1 MHLQSTPFGRSSSR
15 VLLLAAVVLA
25 LCSVG
30 AAPARAQSSAESFF
44 KELEGL
50 SAADREKTL
59 IEGAKKEGSVVWYT
73 TDGPT
78 PTQMVLKAFS
88 QKYPFVKPGFIRGKS
103 QDILDR
109 ITTEARAGRNL
120 FDIAKTSI
128 ETFDMYPVT
137 EVFAAYV
144 SPAKTAIPESMRA
157 ERWSSVFTFIRSMG
171 YNSRLVKEADLP
183 RTWEDLLDPRWKNKI
198 LFDPSSLSEVM
209 TLYTRWGRERA
220 IDYLDRLGAS
230 GNLQIRNGRT
240 TIAQMLA
247 AGEAPIGMTVYPYD
261 VEALKAKGA
270 PIDWALIDPSPG
282 MLQPLSI
289 ARNAPHPHAAAL
301 LYDYL
306 LSTDGQK
313 VYAQMNR
320 TPANP
325 TVETSNPRERAAA
338 QDPRIVFDTSAGRGA
353 GTEEMLKVL
362 DEKILKKKT
371 KG

>member
-1 MHLQSTPFGRSSSR
+1 M
-15 VLLLAAVVLA
+15 A
-25 LCSVG
+25 LSSVG
-30 AAPARAQSSAESFF
+30 AAPARALSDTEAFY
-44 KELEGL
+44 KGLEGL

-59 IEGAKKEGSVVWYT
+59 VEGAKKEGTVVWYT

-78 PTQMVLKAFS
+78 PTQVVIKAFS
-88 QKYPFVKPGFIRGKS
+88 QKYPFVKAGFIRGKS

-120 FDIAKTSI
+120 FDVAKTST
-128 ETFDMYPVT
+128 ETFDMYPVAD
-137 EVFAAYV
+137 VFAAYV
-144 SPAKTAIPESMRA
+144 SPAKTAIPENMRA
-157 ERWSSVFTFIRSMG
+157 ERWSSVFTFVRAMG
-171 YNSRLVKEADLP
+171 YNSRLLKESDLP
-183 RTWEDLLDPRWKNKI
+183 KTWEDLLDPRWKNKI
-198 LFDPSSLSEVM
+198 LFDPSSLPEMM

-220 IDYLDRLGAS
+220 IDFVGKLGAS

-240 TIAQMLA
+240 TITQMLA

-261 VEALKAKGA
+261 VEALKSKGA
-270 PIDWALIDPSPG
+270 PVDWALIDPSPG
-282 MLQPLSI
+282 LLQPLSI
-289 ARNAPHPHAAAL
+289 ARNAPHPYAAAL

-325 TVETSNPRERAAA
+325 AVETSNPRERAAA
-338 QDPRIVFDTSAGRGA
+338 KDPRIVFDTSGGRGS

-362 DEKILKKKT
+362 DEKILKKKP